1 VVLSL
6 EATGDEQ
13 GKPVSDIGS
22 TKALLAIL
30 LGWVDLVER
39 TGALLA
45 LESIAPFFVD
55 LESIRRGASPV
66 AKKRVAR
73 PVVHQEMRI
82 AFSPLPGVAHEEAVA
97 KGLEASERAAEY
109 LFSGH
114 PFELL
119 SRIDK
124 LRGSLQELA
133 GGLSVFLT
141 MGKKRVA
148 LTDLATIDP
157 VPPIYEFQSLRAEVI
172 KVGGKPCKIQ
182 VRAFGFERP
191 FSLTATRELALE
203 AGKLL
208 YTRVDIEAKLMLRDA
223 AHVVT
228 GDLISIRNI
237 AALATPK
244 LIDRW
249 YKQVGQPWRQVDNI
263 ALKLRHV
270 RG

>member
-13 GKPVSDIGS
+13 GKPASDIGS
-22 TKALLAIL
+22 TRALLAIL

-45 LESIAPFFVD
+45 LESSAPFFVD
-55 LESIRRGASPV
+55 LESIRRGASTV
-66 AKKRVAR
+66 AKKRSAR
-73 PVVHQEMRI
+73 RVVHQEMRI
-82 AFSPLPGVAHEEAVA
+82 AFSPLPGVPHEEAVA
-97 KGLEASERAAEY
+97 KGLDACARAAEY
-109 LFSGH
+109 LVSGH
-114 PFELL
+114 PLELIT
-119 SRIDK
+119 RIEK

-133 GGLSVFLT
+133 GGLGVFLT
-141 MGKKRVA
+141 LGEKRYA
-148 LTDLATIDP
+148 LSDLATLEP
-157 VPPIYEFQSLRAEVI
+157 VPPMYEFQSLRAEVV
-172 KVGGKPCKIQ
+172 KVGGKPCKVQ

-208 YTRVDIEAKLMLRDA
+208 YTRVDVEAKLMLRDS

-228 GDLISIRNI
+228 GDLISIRDI
-237 AALATPK
+237 AAPATPK